1 VTLLCACLAAGEL
14 LKKGPGQYKVPGVTL
29 TQQQPAGSQGPADS
43 GIHPG
48 SRYTAA
54 GGSSQR
60 KRPRQ
65 QHDSQRQQQRGN
77 TQGQRQYGGNS
88 QYQSQALGFGQQFE
102 EEGSDDGYDDG
113 Y

>member
-1 VTLLCACLAAGEL
+1 MTLLCACLAAGEL

-48 SRYTAA
+48 SRYPAA

-65 QHDSQRQQQRGN
+65 QHDSQQQQQRGN
-77 TQGQRQYGGNS
+77 T
-88 QYQSQALGFGQQFE
+88 QALGFGQQFE